1 MKRLYKYLMIAVLA
15 AFASCQE
22 QPVETENIP
31 AINVTSEKLVPA
43 ADDSGTVRAYAG
55 DQVTAKGLNL
65 DKVGKVTVD
74 GVEAKIVEKT
84 MKTLVFE
91 IPVLDKAQRDEPYMV
106 DLEVFEESE
115 GKLIFKYDYFVT
127 VPVIDAIV
135 NGIDPKAGT
144 VGTAVTVSGRNL
156 LRVNTVSFGGV
167 SVDSSKF
174 VSKDA
179 GALVVAVPAV
189 SVTEADT
196 ELDVTAVWD
205 GGTIA
210 LTDKFTLSVPV
221 FDAYTQTAPAAL
233 GDEVVLAGKNLDLV
247 SAVKW
252 GDDELLIA
260 EQSATSIT
268 VKVPSGLDKQDPAV
282 VSKALTAIFGV
293 AADQT
298 VTVLAAFQVD
308 TTPIGPAAP
317 VFGSAVPADAGY
329 TGFYL
334 GRTVTVK
341 GENFASIEKF
351 EIDGKEVALVSAAT
365 DIQAQFVIPST
376 ISGTAAKDVTLT
388 AVWNGGNKADFGTI
402 KVHPFYY
409 HKGLRLRIGSNSAS
423 TYPEENSA
431 EAFLLLD
438 EGKVV
443 SVADFK
449 TLNVDPY
456 ALSGTNTV
464 VTSANKAAAGKE
476 TEYYSVQPYTFAIA
490 NSSHKLSF
498 CDPGNSNSQ
507 LKTHRDG
514 GTALPGTFG
523 TPIIYFVVVSDA
535 DLVSAV
541 TNGKLDDIATTVAKA
556 GKAAPAYSTDWTKGS
571 VLGLQYVDYATAAAA
586 GKPTDDLGGV
596 RKVGYLV
603 VTDITCV
610 SGTGASTDR
619 KGYIDFDYYW
629 SNVL

>member
-1 MKRLYKYLMIAVLA
+1 MKRLYRYLMIAVLA
-15 AFASCQE
+15 ALASCQE

-156 LRVNTVSFGGV
+156 LRVSAVSFGGV

-189 SVTEADT
+189 SVTGADT

-233 GDEVVLAGKNLDLV
+233 GDEVVLAGKNLNLV

-282 VSKALTAIFGV
+282 VSKTLTAIFGV

-329 TGFYL
+329 EGFYL

-449 TLNVDPY
+449 AQNVDPY

-514 GTALPGTFG
+514 STALPGTFG

-541 TNGKLDDIATTVAKA
+541 TNGKLDDIATSVAKA

-571 VLGLQYVDYATAAAA
+571 VLGLQYVDYTTAAAA
-586 GKPTDDLGGV
+586 GKPADNLGGV